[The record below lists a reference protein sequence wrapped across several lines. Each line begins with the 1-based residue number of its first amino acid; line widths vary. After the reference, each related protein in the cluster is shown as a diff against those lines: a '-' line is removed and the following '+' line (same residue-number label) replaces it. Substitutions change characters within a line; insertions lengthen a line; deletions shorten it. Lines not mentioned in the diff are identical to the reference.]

1 MSPAVKAVLFDFDG
15 TLTLPG
21 SLDFGAIRLALG
33 CLAGQP
39 ILEYIETLRGRP
51 AAHREAL
58 AILDGFEMD
67 AAAKSFPNRDA
78 EDAVRFLARRGLRLG
93 ILTRNSRRALE
104 RAFRNFTRISPAAFE
119 SVLAREDVMRQ
130 KPHPEGVHLS
140 ASRMRVK
147 PAEMLVV
154 GDYLFDIHA
163 GRNAGAMTAFLD
175 NGGAA
180 AYPWPRP
187 DYLIQRLGELESLF
201 SSGHGT
207 PLLP

>member
-1 MSPAVKAVLFDFDG
+1 
-15 TLTLPG
+15 
-21 SLDFGAIRLALG
+21 
-33 CLAGQP
+33 
-39 ILEYIETLRGRP
+39 
-51 AAHREAL
+51 
-58 AILDGFEMD
+58 MD

-78 EDAVRFLARRGLRLG
+78 EDAVLFLARRGLRLG

-201 SSGHGT
+201 SSGHDT
-207 PLLP
+207 